1 MVFLYSMF
9 LFHFT
14 IQKLSIISQIKYFN
28 KHVLIDRFHF
38 KHETRIKEKLLNQVY
53 KKSQSC
59 EIIILPC
66 SVIIQLQNKGEECLS
81 HHPSLIFSEPIQ
93 IEIRT
98 RLCSM
103 TGSTPCPQIVYH
115 SHSHIL

>member
-1 MVFLYSMF
+1 MFFLYSMF
-9 LFHFT
+9 LFHFI

-38 KHETRIKEKLLNQVY
+38 KHEMRIKEKLLNQVY

-81 HHPSLIFSEPIQ
+81 DHPSLIFSDHIQ

-98 RLCSM
+98 RLCTM
-103 TGSTPCPQIVYH
+103 TGSTPCPQIV
-115 SHSHIL
+115 